1 MLYFFFKIIKEYK
14 IIFLIVN
21 EEEQSKGKNI
31 LKKFKKIIKL
41 KQSNNFIFLF
51 ILKKNLCKKT

>member
-1 MLYFFFKIIKEYK
+1 MFNLIQSCYIFFFKIIKEYK

-31 LKKFKKIIKL
+31 LKKFKK
-41 KQSNNFIFLF
+41 NY
-51 ILKKNLCKKT
+51 